1 MRIAISPAPV
11 DRRYFLHRNTS
22 RCMRLLRLSSAID
35 LIHSKFL
42 LAKNQRRHAFLKNG
56 LPAIPTPCY
65 KEGWRLNGELAA
77 GAPMRAFAAAVRGAA
92 YFLWLP

>member
-1 MRIAISPAPV
+1 
-11 DRRYFLHRNTS
+11 
-22 RCMRLLRLSSAID
+22 MRLLRLCSAID